1 VEEEGD
7 DGLGLGGKGEAGG
20 GSGEGSSIVGCG
32 RRGRGH
38 WEQKQTKEHFRDD
51 EDDSL
56 LFERRAQ
63 GNVRLEATRGL
74 DLGG

>member
-1 VEEEGD
+1 MEEEGE

-32 RRGRGH
+32 RRRRAD

-51 EDDSL
+51 GNDSL
-56 LFERRAQ
+56 LFEWSAQ
-63 GNVRLEATRGL
+63 GNVRLEATRRL
-74 DLGG
+74 DLRG